1 MSGSLLSHIQG
12 SKRARGSKD
21 ADEVDDAVKGTGSI
35 TQIIGDLVAQD
46 SDPPPLVN
54 MLNTKSYDIQEL
66 LNNMSLDDTLKM
78 YALTQKYKLHLG
90 KDTSI
95 KNFADVFQAFRDVEE
110 QHIKWITCTYMAW

>member
-1 MSGSLLSHIQG
+1 M
-12 SKRARGSKD
+12 
-21 ADEVDDAVKGTGSI
+21 KGTGSI

-66 LNNMSLDDTLKM
+66 LNNLSLDDTLKM

-110 QHIKWITCTYMAW
+110 QHIK